1 MYSIT
6 NLNISVENVRN
17 VQQISDIKV
26 LQISILA
33 NLEADLGILKYC
45 LEFGH
50 CNILHYVTKLQ
61 AKEFRKIVLLPF
73 FKYSFSGILDWKFQ
87 AVFL

>member
-1 MYSIT
+1 MYSIS
-6 NLNISVENVRN
+6 NLDISVEKCENFSN
-17 VQQISDIKV
+17 FQTSKV

-33 NLEADLGILKYC
+33 NLEADLGTLKYC

-50 CNILHYVTKLQ
+50 CNILYYVTKLQ
-61 AKEFRKIVLLPF
+61 AKEFRKIVLLPY